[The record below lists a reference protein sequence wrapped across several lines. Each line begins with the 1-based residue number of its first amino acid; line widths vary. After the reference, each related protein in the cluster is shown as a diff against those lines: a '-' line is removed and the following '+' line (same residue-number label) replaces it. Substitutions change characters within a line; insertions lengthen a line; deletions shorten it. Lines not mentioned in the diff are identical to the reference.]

1 LVEFEIAVPET
12 LAISRSSGQSDDKRL
27 KIEMLDLTKPRAFQI
42 QGRGAE
48 TGDKTD
54 Y

>member
-27 KIEMLDLTKPRAFQI
+27 KIEMLDLTSPALSKT
-42 QGRGAE
+42 GAAAR
-48 TGDKTD
+48 K
-54 Y
+54 